1 MMNDLRKI
9 GLSLKMRRL
18 ELELSQDQLS
28 EMSGIERS
36 YISGIE
42 NGRKNL
48 SLQAFLCLVKAL
60 EIESWCLLEKA
71 MK

>member
-1 MMNDLRKI
+1 MNDLRKI

-28 EMSGIERS
+28 EKSGVERS

-42 NGRKNL
+42 NGRKNVSLQIFL
-48 SLQAFLCLVKAL
+48 SLTVAL
-60 EIESWCLLEKA
+60 DIKPWTLLQKA